1 MIKHVTQQQMV
12 ERFTKAMGQPV
23 DQEPTPEV
31 ARLRQDLIME
41 EAAEVWDEL
50 ERPVINKAALTKELA
65 DLLYVVHGTAVA
77 FGLPLEPAFVR
88 VHESNMSKL
97 DTDYKPIFNEAGKV
111 MKGPFYKPPSLEDL
125 FD

>member
-12 ERFTKAMGQPV
+12 ERFTKAVGQPV

-41 EAAEVWDEL
+41 EAGEVWEEL
-50 ERPVINKAALTKELA
+50 ERPVINKVALTKELA